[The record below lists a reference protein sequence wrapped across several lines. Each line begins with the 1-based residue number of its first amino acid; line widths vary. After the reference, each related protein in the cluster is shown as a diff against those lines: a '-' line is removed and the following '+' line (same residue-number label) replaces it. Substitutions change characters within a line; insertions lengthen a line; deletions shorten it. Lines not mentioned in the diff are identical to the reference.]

1 MKIAKLRIENFRSFI
16 DQEFGLDRYACFVG
30 PNGAGKS
37 TVLCALNV
45 FFKEQDSSVTET
57 TRLCDEDFF
66 GRQTSQPIRIT
77 VTFDDLSDQATK
89 DLGDYVRQN
98 ELVVTAEAVYDEET
112 GIGHVR
118 HFGQRLGMQQFRPF
132 FEAMKAGANAPKL
145 TEIFDGLRA
154 TYTDLPNPRSKDD
167 KANAL
172 HEYESQRPELCVLI
186 PSEDNFYGINSTG
199 KLGPFVQWVYVPA
212 VKDAGQEGLEAKNT
226 AFGKL
231 IARTVRSRTNFD
243 EQLNSLRQETLTKY
257 RELLDTNRAG
267 LDQISESLQ
276 NRLKAWAHPNV
287 RIGME
292 WLSDPAKSVQVA
304 QPVAGIKTGDGDFL
318 GSLARMGHGL
328 QRSYLLAL
336 LQELASSDA
345 PNAPTLILACEEPE
359 LYQHPPQ
366 ARYLADVFVQL
377 AQGNNQVLVT
387 THSPLFVS
395 GDGFENVRL
404 VRTPGKNTGSQIASL
419 TFNTLC
425 ARIRIAVGDDPSRR
439 LEGLIAK
446 IHQALR
452 PHIAEMF
459 FARLPILV
467 EGPEDASYLTT
478 HLHLTGQWIEFR
490 RLGCH
495 IIPVNGKDKLIQP
508 LAIAKEL
515 AIPVFVVFDADG
527 DATRP
532 EHRAMHE
539 RDNKAL
545 IALLGSAAS
554 PFPAA
559 NVLGSDHVIW
569 QTNLTKAVEADFGK
583 DCNGF
588 KEAARVHY
596 AQEGGLEKN
605 ELFIADWLSAA
616 HAGAKPSATLDA
628 LCTAIFTYAQNEATA
643 SLPASRSIAPTT
655 VK

>member
-1 MKIAKLRIENFRSFI
+1 MKIKKLRIENFRSFI
-16 DQEFGLDRYACFVG
+16 DQEFELNRYSCFVG

-45 FFKEQDSSVTET
+45 FFKEQDSSATDT
-57 TRLCDEDFF
+57 SKLCDEDFF
-66 GRQTSQPIRIT
+66 ARQTDKPIRIT
-77 VTFDDLSDQATK
+77 VTFDDLSDEAKTE
-89 DLGDYVRQN
+89 LGDYVRQD
-98 ELVVTAEAVYDEET
+98 ELVVTAEAHFDAES
-112 GIGHVR
+112 GIGQVR
-118 HFGQRLGMQQFRPF
+118 HYGQRLGMAEFRPF
-132 FEAMKAGANAPKL
+132 FEAMKAGASAAKL
-145 TEIFDGLRA
+145 TEVFDGLRA
-154 TYTDLPNPRSKDD
+154 TYTDLPSPRSKDD

-172 HEYESQRPELCVLI
+172 REYESQHHDLCVLI

-212 VKDAGQEGLEAKNT
+212 VKDAGQEGQEAKNT

-243 EQLNSLRQETLTKY
+243 DELNSLKQETLTKY
-257 RELLDTNRAG
+257 KELLDKNRAG
-267 LDQISESLQ
+267 LDAISESLQ
-276 NRLKAWAHPNV
+276 KRLESWAHPNV

-292 WLSDPAKSVQVA
+292 WLSDPSKSVQVA

-366 ARYLADVFVQL
+366 ARHLADVFVQL

-404 VRTPGKNTGSQIASL
+404 VRTPARNTGSLISSL
-419 TFNTLC
+419 TFDTLC
-425 ARIRIAVGDDPSRR
+425 ARIRTALGDDPSRK

-459 FARLPILV
+459 FTRTAILV
-467 EGPEDASYLTT
+467 EGLEDASYITT
-478 HLHLTGQWIEFR
+478 ALHLSGQWAEFR

-515 AIPVFVVFDADG
+515 GIPVFVAFDAD
-527 DATRP
+527 DDTTRQD
-532 EHRAMHE
+532 HRIKHE

-545 IALLGSAAS
+545 IALLGSTAA
-554 PFPAA
+554 PFPTAD
-559 NVLGSDHVIW
+559 VLGNDHAIW
-569 QTNLTKAVEADFGK
+569 QTNLTKAVEADFGAECAGYK
-583 DCNGF
+583 N
-588 KEAARVHY
+588 AARVHY
-596 AQEGGLEKN
+596 AQEGGLEKHD
-605 ELFIADWLSAA
+605 LFIADWLSAA
-616 HAGAKPSATLDA
+616 HADGKTSNTLAA
-628 LCTAIFTYAQNEATA
+628 LCTAILKYAKDEMAA
-643 SLPASRSIAPTT
+643 
-655 VK
+655 